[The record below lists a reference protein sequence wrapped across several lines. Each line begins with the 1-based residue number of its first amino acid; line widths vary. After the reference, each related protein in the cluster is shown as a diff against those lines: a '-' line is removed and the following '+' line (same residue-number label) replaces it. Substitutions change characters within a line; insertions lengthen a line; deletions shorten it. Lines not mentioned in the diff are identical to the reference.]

1 MSNDEQI
8 AALVRRI
15 VDLEIKTSFQERTL
29 EDLDAVLR
37 QFTERVAALER
48 ELSQLRGAPGEAP
61 GEAPTAAEVF
71 AALAEEA
78 DEVP

>member
-1 MSNDEQI
+1 VSYDEQI

-37 QFTERVAALER
+37 RFTERVAALER
-48 ELSQLRGAPGEAP
+48 ELSQLRGAPAEAP
-61 GEAPTAAEVF
+61 GAAPTAAEVF
-71 AALAEEA
+71 AALADEA
-78 DEVP
+78 DEAP